1 MRIVRTIK
9 KNKYVTFRGYDQS
22 TKKQYDISCGR
33 EGNPETEHKYNEL
46 EQNQIRQKIHE
57 YREKLRELTSN
68 YLKTNEKNNNDAS
81 VVLPVNKIINADAGK
96 TMQKIP
102 SNSIHMAITSPPY
115 NVGLDYSEHGDNMDY
130 DSYLDW
136 LETIFRELYRI
147 LVDGGRFALNI
158 APTGIGDFKPIHHD
172 ISERL
177 RDMRFIFRAEIL
189 WYKQNIYK
197 RTAWG
202 SWKSPSNP
210 HVMPSW
216 EYVFM
221 YSKGN
226 MKLDGDSKKS
236 DITTDEFKQFSDAFW
251 HIQPETKR
259 NGHPAPFPE
268 DLIYRL
274 IKYYTYK
281 NNIILD
287 MFGGTGTTALV
298 AHKTKREFIHI
309 DTSKEYCDI
318 AQKRIMEYDI
328 KNKKKSSKLDLY
340 MSDDHLLQTENPL
353 VDSGRRRGNIKTS
366 REKIK
371 IRKKTRA

>member
-1 MRIVRTIK
+1 MRIIRTIK
-9 KNKYVTFRGYDQS
+9 KNKYVTFRGYNPS
-22 TKKQYDISCGR
+22 TKKQFDISCGR
-33 EGNPETEHKYNEL
+33 EGSVETEQKYNEL
-46 EQNQIRQKIHE
+46 EQSQIRQKISEH
-57 YREKLRELTSN
+57 RKKLRELTVN
-68 YLKTNEKNNNDAS
+68 YVTINEKNSNNT
-81 VVLPVNKIINADAGK
+81 VLSTNKIINADAKK
-96 TMQKIP
+96 TMEKIP

-136 LETIFRELYRI
+136 LETVFRELYRI

-158 APTGIGDFKPIHHD
+158 APTGIGVFKPIHHD
-172 ISERL
+172 LSERL
-177 RDMRFIFRAEIL
+177 RDIGFIFRAEIL

-202 SWKSPSNP
+202 SWKRPSNP

-216 EYVFM
+216 EYVFV
-221 YSKGN
+221 YSKDN
-226 MKLDGDSKKS
+226 MKLNGDSKKS

-309 DTSKEYCDI
+309 DTSKEYCNI

-328 KNKKKSSKLDLY
+328 KNKIKSSKLGLY
-340 MSDDHLLQTENPL
+340 ISDDHLLQTENPL
-353 VDSGRRRGNIKTS
+353 VNSDRRGSIKTS
-366 REKIK
+366 IKKSKIG
-371 IRKKTRA
+371 KKTRA